1 MITQIKNKNITAE
14 QATELITDEDLESLV
29 KEMVFSR
36 SKTIKRIIE
45 LQKSLWIPMH
55 QDKKEYFEEMD
66 DDGLK
71 RQLSMHEYAF
81 ANKV

>member
-1 MITQIKNKNITAE
+1 MIDKTIKNIQNE
-14 QATELITDEDLESLV
+14 LDATELICEEDLESLV

-45 LQKSLWIPMH
+45 LQSHLWIPMH
-55 QDKKEYFEEMD
+55 RDKKEYFEEMD
-66 DDGLK
+66 DAGLK

>member
-36 SKTIKRIIE
+36 SKTT
-45 LQKSLWIPMH
+45 
-55 QDKKEYFEEMD
+55 KKFVD
-66 DDGLK
+66 THASG
-71 RQLSMHEYAF
+71 
-81 ANKV
+81 